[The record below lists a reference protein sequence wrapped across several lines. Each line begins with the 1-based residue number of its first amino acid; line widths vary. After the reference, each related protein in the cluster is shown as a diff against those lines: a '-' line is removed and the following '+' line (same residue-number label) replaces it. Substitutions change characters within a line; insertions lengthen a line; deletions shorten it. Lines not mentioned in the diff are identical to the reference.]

1 MSKIKV
7 VINGILG
14 KMGQEVLNAV
24 CSEPNLVPSGGSDY
38 TASQN
43 ELALPNNS
51 GQIPV
56 SSSLES
62 LSCFENSDVVVDFT
76 NASGALSAIKMC
88 CSSGKS
94 IVVGS
99 TGMTE
104 KDIDEVKNL
113 AHTSKSGIFIAPNF
127 AIGMAVMM
135 HLTKVASRF
144 FKYADL
150 TETHHEA
157 KIDSP
162 SGTAI
167 AIAQAAASGKSD
179 SFDSNIPE
187 KQTIVGTR
195 GGIHQGINIHSAR
208 MPGRVAHHEI
218 VFGELGQTLS
228 IRHDS
233 INRQSFMPGV
243 VMAINHVNK
252 NPGLTIGLENILG
265 L

>member
-7 VINGILG
+7 VINGIHG
-14 KMGQEVLNAV
+14 KMGQEVLNTL
-24 CSEPNLVPSGGSDY
+24 CNEPDLVPAGGSDY
-38 TASQN
+38 TAQQG
-43 ELALPNNS
+43 ELSLPDNS
-51 GQIPV
+51 GNIPV
-56 SSSLES
+56 SNSIETLAG
-62 LSCFENSDVVVDFT
+62 FENSDVVVDFT
-76 NASGALSAIKMC
+76 NASGAMSAIRTC

-99 TGMTE
+99 TGMSETNIAEVE
-104 KDIDEVKNL
+104 KLVSK
-113 AHTSKSGIFIAPNF
+113 SKSGVFIAPNF

-135 HLTKVASRF
+135 HLTKIASSF

-150 TETHHEA
+150 TEIHHEA

-167 AIAQAAASGKSD
+167 AIAQAAVSGRGD
-179 SFDSNIPE
+179 SFDSNKPE
-187 KQTIVGTR
+187 KQTIPGTR
-195 GGIHQGINIHSAR
+195 GGIHKGINIHSAR

-243 VMAINHVNK
+243 VMAINHVTK

>member
-1 MSKIKV
+1 MSEIKV
-7 VINGILG
+7 VVNGIFG

-24 CSEPNLVPSGGSDY
+24 CSESNLVPIGGADY
-38 TASQN
+38 TAKQGEIS
-43 ELALPNNS
+43 LPNNS
-51 GQIPV
+51 GKIPV
-56 SSSLES
+56 SGSLDS
-62 LSCFENSDVVVDFT
+62 LAGFENSDVVVDFT
-76 NASGALSAIKMC
+76 NASGALSAIKTC
-88 CSSGKS
+88 CSYGKS

-104 KDIDEVKNL
+104 EDIKEIKNL
-113 AHTSKSGIFIAPNF
+113 VHTNKIGIFIAPNF

-162 SGTAI
+162 SGTAV
-167 AIAQAAASGKSD
+167 AIAQAAISGKSD
-179 SFDSNIPE
+179 SFESNIPE
-187 KQTIVGTR
+187 KNTIAGTR
-195 GGIHQGINIHSAR
+195 GGLHKGINIHSSR

-218 VFGELGQTLS
+218 VFGELVQTLS

-243 VMAINHVNK
+243 VMAINHVHK

-265 L
+265 I